1 MKIMQLLKSLVS
13 VKDVGIVEIDTI
25 AHEGKL
31 WLVPEWIDGY
41 PSTGFSTPARIIR
54 IDLLPRSGTP
64 DRPVLDA
71 QIPQDVLDGKTTGRY
86 EVVELPSL
94 CVEIGPPATSH

>member
-1 MKIMQLLKSLVS
+1 MKILKSIFS

-25 AHEGKL
+25 AHAGKL

-41 PSTGFSTPARIIR
+41 PSPGFSTPARIIR
-54 IDLLPRSGTP
+54 IDLMPRFGSPG
-64 DRPVLDA
+64 RPVLDA

-94 CVEIGPPATSH
+94 CVEIGPPTTAH